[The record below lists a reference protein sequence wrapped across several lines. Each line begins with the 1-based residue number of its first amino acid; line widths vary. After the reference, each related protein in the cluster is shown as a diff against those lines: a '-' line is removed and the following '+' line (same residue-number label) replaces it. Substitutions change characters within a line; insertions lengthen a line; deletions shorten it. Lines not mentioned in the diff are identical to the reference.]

1 MTKLHP
7 KWAYTIGALA
17 GAVGWV
23 TISQLTNRRE
33 AWDSGL
39 YFTWFLPSVALVVA
53 ALAFF
58 APDRAWR
65 WAFVPFG
72 AQAAVAFVQNPTAN
86 LLPLGLLV
94 FAFYG
99 GLCLLPVWAGT
110 RLRRRLDPA
119 GTAAVSSAGRPTV
132 ALTES

>member
-1 MTKLHP
+1 MTTLHP
-7 KWAYTIGALA
+7 KWAYAIGAVA

-23 TISQLTNRRE
+23 TISQSTHRRE
-33 AWDSGL
+33 AWDSEL

-53 ALAFF
+53 GLAFF
-58 APDRAWR
+58 APERAWR

-72 AQAAVAFVQNPTAN
+72 AQAAVALVQNPTAN

-99 GLCLLPVWAGT
+99 GLCLLPVWA
-110 RLRRRLDPA
+110 RAKLRRRLDP
-119 GTAAVSSAGRPTV
+119 GLAAAIAAPKT
-132 ALTES
+132 